1 MKELLKSNTVGYI
14 NPDVSICV
22 HKYEQA
28 KKSGKMNDQLKD
40 YLDRWDKLG
49 FLQGFP
55 NDRKEELAFAYE
67 QLAIFLIY
75 CESDQTD
82 RLFERNDNGYNAFE
96 TIGFPMTR
104 RIIGNLE
111 PNEFDFQKYLKYCKE
126 LNPKDVMDYVEK
138 LNPIVNPDLHAE
150 HRRKYFDMDAEA
162 EAVAWCCDMI
172 QEKFKNPDKDSE
184 TIKKEH
190 FEKINKLIEERK
202 EKLKDERASSDNTN
216 E

>member
-28 KKSGKMNDQLKD
+28 KKSGKMDDQLKD

-96 TIGFPMTR
+96 TIGFPMTSRGRAVR
-104 RIIGNLE
+104 RGRPAGPGRGCGSRYIPSSRGSRQARQ
-111 PNEFDFQKYLKYCKE
+111 D
-126 LNPKDVMDYVEK
+126 
-138 LNPIVNPDLHAE
+138 
-150 HRRKYFDMDAEA
+150 RDAP
-162 EAVAWCCDMI
+162 AWA
-172 QEKFKNPDKDSE
+172 S
-184 TIKKEH
+184 
-190 FEKINKLIEERK
+190 RS
-202 EKLKDERASSDNTN
+202 RASPCL
-216 E
+216 

>member
-1 MKELLKSNTVGYI
+1 MEEFLKSDIIVGNI

-22 HKYEQA
+22 HKYEDA
-28 KKSGKMNDQLKD
+28 KKSGKMDDRLKD
-40 YLDRWDKLG
+40 YLDRWNKLG

-55 NDRKEELAFAYE
+55 DDRKEELAFAYE
-67 QLAIFLIY
+67 QLAIFLVY

-82 RLFERNDNGYNAFE
+82 KLFDKDEYGNRPFV
-96 TIGFPMTR
+96 TISFPMVR
-104 RIIGNLE
+104 RVLGNLE
-111 PNEFDFQKYLKYCKE
+111 LNVFDFQKFLKYCKE
-126 LNPKDVMDYVEK
+126 LNPKDVMDYVEE
-138 LNPIVNPDLHAE
+138 LNPIVNPDLHSR

-184 TIKKEH
+184 AIKKEH
-190 FEKINKLIEERK
+190 FERINKLIEDKKKKNEGT
-202 EKLKDERASSDNTN
+202 SSDNTN

>member
-28 KKSGKMNDQLKD
+28 KKSGKMDDRLKD
-40 YLDRWDKLG
+40 YFDRWDKLG

-55 NDRKEELAFAYE
+55 DDRKEELAFAYE

-82 RLFERNDNGYNAFE
+82 RLFERDDNVYNAFE

-104 RIIGNLE
+104 RVIEKLE
-111 PNEFDFQKYLKYCKE
+111 PNEFDFQKFLKYCKE
-126 LNPKDVMDYVEK
+126 INPKDILDDIEK
-138 LNPIVNPDLHAE
+138 LNPRVGPHNK
-150 HRRKYFDMDAEA
+150 RKYLQIDSEA
-162 EAVAWCCDMI
+162 ETVALCCDMI
-172 QEKFKNPDKDSE
+172 AEKFNNPNKDSV
-184 TIKKEH
+184 TIKNEH
-190 FEKINKLIEERK
+190 FEKFNKLIEERK